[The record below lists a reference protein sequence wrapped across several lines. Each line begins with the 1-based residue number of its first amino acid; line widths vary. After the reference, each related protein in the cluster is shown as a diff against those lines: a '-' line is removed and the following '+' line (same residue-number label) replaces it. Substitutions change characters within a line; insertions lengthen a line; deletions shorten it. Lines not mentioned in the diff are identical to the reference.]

1 MSELQ
6 FDVIQNPGVIK
17 MNSAELESQLSKKMA
32 EYKDKEFSEETK
44 QDGKKDLAS
53 LRKLKKSVADR
64 DREVKQQFMK
74 PYDDFH
80 VGVLRLVGLI
90 DEPIGLIDGQI
101 KEIEERRIQERR
113 KDIQE
118 TYASTVDDDI
128 KDYIPLE
135 VIYGSK
141 WTNAGTTMKSIREE
155 IEEIAKKTKDEIAVI
170 SAMKSDVTE
179 KALNMYMSNRSLSGA
194 IQYINNYEAS
204 KAEILRKQQEE
215 QARKAEADRQA
226 EIERI
231 RFEERQRIRE
241 EERIRNEARKEV
253 VSEITKVD
261 EVEAAPLSS
270 VKSLKVVY
278 TVVATPDEIK
288 EIEMAFNSL
297 GVYFE
302 RKDV

>member
-17 MNSAELESQLSKKMA
+17 MNSEELESQLAATMA
-32 EYKDKEFSEETK
+32 DYKEKEFSEETK
-44 QDGKKDLAS
+44 QEGKKDLAS
-53 LRKLKKSVADR
+53 LRKLKKSVSDR

-74 PYDDFH
+74 PYDEFH
-80 VGVLRLVGLI
+80 TGVLRLIGLI

-101 KEIEERRIQERR
+101 KEIEERRIKERR
-113 KDIQE
+113 EDIQKA
-118 TYASTVDDDI
+118 YSDI
-128 KDYIPLE
+128 VENELEDYIPLE

-141 WTNAGTTMKSIREE
+141 WTNATTTIKSVREE
-155 IEEIAKKTKDEIAVI
+155 IEEIAKKTRDEIAVI
-170 SAMKSDVTE
+170 SAMQSDMTE

-215 QARKAEADRQA
+215 QTKKAEAERQA

-241 EERIRNEARKEV
+241 EERIRNEAKREA
-253 VSEITKVD
+253 VSEIKKVD
-261 EVEAAPLSS
+261 EIEAAPLSS
-270 VKSLKVVY
+270 AESLKVIY
-278 TVVATPDEIK
+278 TVVATPDEIQ

>member
-6 FDVIQNPGVIK
+6 FNVVQNPGVIK
-17 MNSAELESQLSKKMA
+17 MNSAELETQLAEKMA
-32 EYKDKEFSEETK
+32 EYKGKEFSEETK
-44 QDGKKDLAS
+44 PEGKKDLAN
-53 LRKLKKSVADR
+53 LRKLKKSVSDR
-64 DREVKQQFMK
+64 DKDIKQQFMK

-80 VGVLRLVGLI
+80 TGVLRLIGLI

-101 KEIEERRIQERR
+101 KEIEERRIKERR
-113 KDIQE
+113 EDIQKA
-118 TYASTVDDDI
+118 YSDI
-128 KDYIPLE
+128 VEEGLEDYIPLE

-155 IEEIAKKTKDEIAVI
+155 IEEIAKKTRDEIAVI
-170 SAMKSDVTE
+170 SSMNSDVTE

-241 EERIRNEARKEV
+241 EERIRNEAKQEV
-253 VSEITKVD
+253 VSEIAKVD

-270 VKSLKVVY
+270 AESLKVIY

>member
-6 FDVIQNPGVIK
+6 FNVVQNPGVIK
-17 MNSAELESQLSKKMA
+17 MNSAELETQLAEKMA
-32 EYKDKEFSEETK
+32 EYKGKEFSEETK
-44 QDGKKDLAS
+44 PEGKKDLAS
-53 LRKLKKSVADR
+53 LRKLKKSVSDR
-64 DREVKQQFMK
+64 DKDIKQQFMK

-80 VGVLRLVGLI
+80 TGVLRLIGLI

-101 KEIEERRIQERR
+101 KEIEERRIKERR
-113 KDIQE
+113 EDIQKA
-118 TYASTVDDDI
+118 YSDI
-128 KDYIPLE
+128 VEEGLEDYIPLE

-155 IEEIAKKTKDEIAVI
+155 IEEIAKKTRDEIAVI
-170 SAMKSDVTE
+170 SSMNSDVTE

-241 EERIRNEARKEV
+241 EERIRNEAKQEV
-253 VSEITKVD
+253 VSEIAKVD

-270 VKSLKVVY
+270 AESLKVIY

>member
-6 FDVIQNPGVIK
+6 FNVMQNPGVIK
-17 MNSAELESQLSKKMA
+17 MNSAELETQLAEKMS
-32 EYKDKEFSEETK
+32 EYKGKKFTEETK
-44 QDGKKDLAS
+44 KEGKKDLAN
-53 LRKLKKSVADR
+53 LRKLKKSVSAR
-64 DREVKQQFMK
+64 DSEVKEQFMK
-74 PYDDFH
+74 PYNDFH
-80 VGVLRLVGLI
+80 TGVLRLIGLI
-90 DEPIGLIDGQI
+90 DEPIGVIDGQI
-101 KEIEERRIQERR
+101 KSIEEKRIKERRADIQKAYSDIVGKEIE
-113 KDIQE
+113 
-118 TYASTVDDDI
+118 
-128 KDYIPLE
+128 DYIPLE
-135 VIYGSK
+135 IIYGSS

-155 IEEIAKKTKDEIAVI
+155 VEEMAKKTKDEIAVI